1 MKTDPDVPELQTDTS
16 AVALRLQSASVRA
29 RGWPLGSG
37 CTAGLMSREIEAA
50 ESRSAGPP
58 AN

>member
-1 MKTDPDVPELQTDTS
+1 MKTDPDDPELQTDTS
-16 AVALRLQSASVRA
+16 AVALRPQSASVRA

-37 CTAGLMSREIEAA
+37 CPAGLMSREIEAA